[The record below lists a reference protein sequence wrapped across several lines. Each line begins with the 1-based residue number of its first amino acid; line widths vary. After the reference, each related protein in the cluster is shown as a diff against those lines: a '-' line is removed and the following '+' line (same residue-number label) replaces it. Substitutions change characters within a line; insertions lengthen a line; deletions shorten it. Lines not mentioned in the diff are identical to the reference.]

1 MTVTQGNSIVKCKSM
16 SEGQRQLIKILGMLG
31 ICKTE
36 DCLVLMD
43 EPDAYMNP
51 RWKYDIKSTM
61 DQSLKDAINAQAI
74 IATHDPLV
82 INGVPKEFIRI
93 FTQNKELESST
104 GFFVTRVITPVEDTE
119 GMGIDGLLQS
129 EYYGLQ
135 TSYDQK
141 SHKKF
146 LRRQEL
152 YLKLIGG
159 NATAGEKAELREI
172 TKDLGLL
179 PLSYNSIDFL
189 YDDF

>member
-1 MTVTQGNSIVKCKSM
+1 MENLTGGTPPVRYLPCVVPCK
-16 SEGQRQLIKILGMLG
+16 L
-31 ICKTE
+31 
-36 DCLVLMD
+36 
-43 EPDAYMNP
+43 Y
-51 RWKYDIKSTM
+51 
-61 DQSLKDAINAQAI
+61 
-74 IATHDPLV
+74 
-82 INGVPKEFIRI
+82 
-93 FTQNKELESST
+93 FTQNKELESSA

-159 NATAGEKAELREI
+159 SATDGEKTELREI
-172 TKDLGLL
+172 TRDLGLL

-189 YDDF
+189 YDDFLTVYKLSLIHI